1 MNFTFSCKRI
11 WPINQLLIF
20 DLLRIGILWTN
31 GSYKILQIIVLIAF
45 LVFSTCMTF
54 FRPIFHLTSQNKFV
68 QFIFAISFYLSIFI
82 CSKIF
87 TESYGF
93 KNIIY
98 EVVFGFSSIIVIYLS
113 LEKWLHFKISKVLFS
128 HKEGKH
134 ASKFNLNHFLMLE
147 YLE

>member
-1 MNFTFSCKRI
+1 MNFTFSSKRI

-31 GSYKILQIIVLIAF
+31 GSNTILQIIVLITF
-45 LVFSTCMTF
+45 LVFSLCMAF
-54 FRPIFHLTSQNKFV
+54 SRPIFHLTSQNKFV
-68 QFIFAISFYLSIFI
+68 QLIFATSFYLSIFI

-98 EVVFGFSSIIVIYLS
+98 EIIFGFSSIIVIYLS
-113 LEKWLHFKISKVLFS
+113 LEKWLHFKISKALFS
-128 HKEGKH
+128 HE
-134 ASKFNLNHFLMLE
+134 E
-147 YLE
+147 E

>member
-20 DLLRIGILWTN
+20 DLLRIEILWTN

-82 CSKIF
+82 CSKIL

-98 EVVFGFSSIIVIYLS
+98 EVVFGFSSIIVIYLW

-128 HKEGKH
+128 HEEG
-134 ASKFNLNHFLMLE
+134 
-147 YLE
+147 